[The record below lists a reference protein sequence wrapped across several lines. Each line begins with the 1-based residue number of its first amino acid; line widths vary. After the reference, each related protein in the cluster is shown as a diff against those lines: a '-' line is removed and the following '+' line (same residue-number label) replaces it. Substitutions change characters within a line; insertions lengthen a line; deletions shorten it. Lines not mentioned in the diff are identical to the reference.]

1 MDVPF
6 ARKVACYE
14 KFNPCPVKLTK
25 YYGVEKEMTNR
36 EYLED
41 EDAEEPDDF
50 VISLTSQVGYTT
62 LIDLVSF
69 HSHHIFVSLFC

>member
-6 ARKVACYE
+6 MRKVAWLWE
-14 KFNPCPVKLTK
+14 FNLWPVKLTK
-25 YYGVEKEMTNR
+25 YYGVEKEMTTR

-50 VISLTSQVGYTT
+50 VISLTSQASNMIIYALQKTIFQEYT
-62 LIDLVSF
+62 LISLV
-69 HSHHIFVSLFC
+69 